1 MEGSHALLQVQSH
14 VVLSKELFQE
24 TAFGVWVVKRKT
36 LMLSRSLVVSCSSKR
51 PTTLRRWPEL
61 FCCETQLPVKRL
73 FTGSY
78 DPGEFGS
85 GSRASIFAAAGSMG
99 PTWLFTNA
107 GVVFPVG
114 WKIVCGAAERA
125 PRRGAAVGT
134 VNARVVVLGWTV
146 RS

>member
-14 VVLSKELFQE
+14 VVLSKGLFQE
-24 TAFGVWVVKRKT
+24 IAFGVWVVKRKT

-85 GSRASIFAAAGSMG
+85 GSRASIFAAAGSIG

-107 GVVFPVG
+107 GEVVPVG
-114 WKIVCGAAERA
+114 WKFVCGAAQRL
-125 PRRGAAVGT
+125 PLHCAAGRT
-134 VNARVVVLGWTV
+134 VNARAVVISSLF
-146 RS
+146 